1 MRKGGGTVEELKP
14 SCNFIETISK
24 ESPEYQ
30 RVIES
35 IVKSK
40 NGKRE
45 SKKDIAAITK
55 EILNSDAVVFEDGS
69 SVTFGEAMVAGII
82 ANQFNNK
89 QASFKDL
96 GELQKVIGET
106 TESEKGVVINV
117 ITNGQDLGD

>member
-1 MRKGGGTVEELKP
+1 MEEVKTTG
-14 SCNFIETISK
+14 NFIETISK

-35 IVKSK
+35 IVKGK

-69 SVTFGEAMVAGII
+69 SVTFGEAMVAGVI